1 MASKIP
7 LSSAKSRTEKK
18 NADQTTADNLSPG
31 TIDTMTEIM
40 TKSKKTTPTGQTLL
54 SYGVQPY
61 VLNPEDE
68 MYMSEAQLSHFR
80 NILNIWKKA
89 LLQGGDDTIHDLKES
104 AEIPADISDQA
115 TQEETFALK
124 LRTRDRESKL
134 LKKIEES
141 IELIDS
147 KEYGYCNECGEEIG
161 IRRLEA
167 RPTATLC
174 IDCKTLDEVRE
185 RQRG

>member
-1 MASKIP
+1 MP
-7 LSSAKSRTEKK
+7 AKLPPSGADSRTGNKS
-18 NADQTTADNLSPG
+18 ADQMTEDKKSTG
-31 TIDTMTEIM
+31 KTDTMTETM
-40 TKSKKTTPTGQTLL
+40 TKPKKPHASSQTRS
-54 SYGVQPY
+54 SYGVEPY
-61 VLNPEDE
+61 VNIDGEI
-68 MYMSEAQLSHFR
+68 YMSEAQLLHFR
-80 NILNIWKKA
+80 NILNIWKNA
-89 LLQGGDDTIHDLKES
+89 LLQGGDETIHDLKES

-141 IELIDS
+141 IELIDN

>member
-1 MASKIP
+1 MPSKIP
-7 LSSAKSRTEKK
+7 LSGAKSRTGKK
-18 NADQTTADNLSPG
+18 NADQITEDTLSLG
-31 TIDTMTEIM
+31 ITDTMTEIM
-40 TKSKKTTPTGQTLL
+40 TKPKKTATTGQTLL

-61 VLNPEDE
+61 VLSSEDE
-68 MYMSEAQLSHFR
+68 PYMSESQLTHFR

-141 IELIDS
+141 IELIDN
-147 KEYGYCNECGEEIG
+147 KEYGFCNECGEEIG

>member
-1 MASKIP
+1 MPSKTP
-7 LSSAKSRTEKK
+7 PSGAKTSTGKK
-18 NADQTTADNLSPG
+18 NADQTTE
-31 TIDTMTEIM
+31 TVTETMTKPKTM
-40 TKSKKTTPTGQTLL
+40 TTAGQTLL

-61 VLNPEDE
+61 VLTSNDE
-68 MYMSEAQLSHFR
+68 TYMSDSQLAHFR

-89 LLQGGDDTIHDLKES
+89 LLQGGDETIHDLKETT
-104 AEIPADISDQA
+104 EIPADISDQA

-134 LKKIEES
+134 LKKIEEA
-141 IELIDS
+141 IELIDN
-147 KEYGYCNECGEEIG
+147 KEYGYCTECGEEIG

>member
-1 MASKIP
+1 MPSKTTP
-7 LSSAKSRTEKK
+7 SGAKLSTGKK
-18 NADQTTADNLSPG
+18 NADQLTDIAIEP
-31 TIDTMTEIM
+31 M
-40 TKSKKTTPTGQTLL
+40 TKSKSITSAGQTLL

-61 VLNPEDE
+61 VLESSDE
-68 MYMSEAQLSHFR
+68 VYMSEPQLAHFR

-89 LLQGGDDTIHDLKES
+89 LLQGGDEAIHELKETT
-104 AEIPADISDQA
+104 EIPADVSDQA

-134 LKKIEES
+134 LKKIEEA
-141 IELIDS
+141 IELIDN
-147 KEYGYCNECGEEIG
+147 KDYGYCTECGEEIG

>member
-1 MASKIP
+1 MTSKTP
-7 LSSAKSRTEKK
+7 PSSAGSRTGK
-18 NADQTTADNLSPG
+18 NSADQIIEDKKVTSKT
-31 TIDTMTEIM
+31 DTMTETM
-40 TKSKKTTPTGQTLL
+40 TKPKKPSAAGQTLL

-61 VLNPEDE
+61 LTIDGEN
-68 MYMSEAQLSHFR
+68 YMSEAQLQHFR
-80 NILNIWKKA
+80 NILNIWKNA
-89 LLQGGDDTIHDLKES
+89 LLKGGDETIHDLKES

-141 IELIDS
+141 IELIDN
-147 KEYGYCNECGEEIG
+147 KDYGFCNECGEEIG

>member
-1 MASKIP
+1 MPSKTP
-7 LSSAKSRTEKK
+7 PTGAETSTGKK
-18 NADQTTADNLSPG
+18 NADHLNEDIKPMSKKNSMTETTTKPKNSPG
-31 TIDTMTEIM
+31 TA
-40 TKSKKTTPTGQTLL
+40 QTLL
-54 SYGVQPY
+54 SYGVEPY
-61 VLNPEDE
+61 VSIDGEN
-68 MYMSEAQLSHFR
+68 YMSEAQLVHFR
-80 NILNIWKKA
+80 NILNIWKNA
-89 LLQGGDDTIHDLKES
+89 LLQGGDETIHDLKES

-141 IELIDS
+141 IELIDN
-147 KEYGYCNECGEEIG
+147 KEYGLCDECGEEIG

>member
-1 MASKIP
+1 MDK
-7 LSSAKSRTEKK
+7 TENMIDAMK
-18 NADQTTADNLSPG
+18 NP
-31 TIDTMTEIM
+31 
-40 TKSKKTTPTGQTLL
+40 KKTHSSQQTLL

-61 VLNPEDE
+61 TLLEGED
-68 MYMSEAQLSHFR
+68 YMSENQLAHFR
-80 NILNIWKKA
+80 KILNIWKVA
-89 LLQGGDDTIHDLKES
+89 LLQGGDETIHDLKET

-134 LKKIEES
+134 LKKIEEA
-141 IELIDS
+141 IELIDK
-147 KEYGYCNECGEEIG
+147 KEYGFCNECGEDIG